1 MTQLAKNEE
10 IQKQVN
16 SRNYGIDLLRIVAMF
31 LVVILHI
38 LGQGGVLKAVE
49 SNEINF
55 TVSWLLEIGA
65 YCAVN
70 CYALITG
77 FVCFSEKDKSL
88 KISKYI
94 LLWLQVA
101 FYSILI
107 TLLFLIFQ
115 AKTVSVKELIK
126 SVFPVASSQYWYFS
140 AYTGVFF
147 MIPWLNKIVQNFEK
161 RYVKV
166 FMIYIF
172 GFSLYVTIAKVFGD
186 PFILKE
192 GYSFLWLAILYVIG
206 AVIKKYE
213 IYKKVKKKKA
223 IIILM
228 ILIIF
233 TLIWKVGIS
242 KLTTYLFGKKRLT
255 DLFVSYVSPTI
266 LGVAVLLLL
275 VFTNLKIKTCLKKF
289 IIFVSSSAFG
299 VYLIHVQPLVFEY
312 IIRERYTYIGN
323 LQAYLIPI
331 VVVLNAIIIFI
342 MGIFIDKIR
351 MMLFELF
358 KVNRLAEKIENIISN
373 VINRF
378 V

>member
-1 MTQLAKNEE
+1 M
-10 IQKQVN
+10 
-16 SRNYGIDLLRIVAMF
+16 
-31 LVVILHI
+31 
-38 LGQGGVLKAVE
+38 
-49 SNEINF
+49 
-55 TVSWLLEIGA
+55 
-65 YCAVN
+65 
-70 CYALITG
+70 
-77 FVCFSEKDKSL
+77 
-88 KISKYI
+88 
-94 LLWLQVA
+94 LWLQVA

-115 AKTVSVKELIK
+115 AKTVSVKELMK
-126 SVFPVASSQYWYFS
+126 SVFPVTSSQYWYFS

-186 PFILKE
+186 PFRLKE

-289 IIFVSSSAFG
+289 IIIVSSSAFG

-358 KVNRLAEKIENIISN
+358 KVNRLAEKIENIIRN

>member
-115 AKTVSVKELIK
+115 AKTVSVKELMK
-126 SVFPVASSQYWYFS
+126 SVFPVTSSQYWYFS

-186 PFILKE
+186 PFRLKE

-289 IIFVSSSAFG
+289 IIIVSSSAFG

-358 KVNRLAEKIENIISN
+358 KVNRLAEKIENIIRN

>member
-1 MTQLAKNEE
+1 M
-10 IQKQVN
+10 
-16 SRNYGIDLLRIVAMF
+16 
-31 LVVILHI
+31 
-38 LGQGGVLKAVE
+38 
-49 SNEINF
+49 
-55 TVSWLLEIGA
+55 
-65 YCAVN
+65 
-70 CYALITG
+70 
-77 FVCFSEKDKSL
+77 
-88 KISKYI
+88 
-94 LLWLQVA
+94 
-101 FYSILI
+101 
-107 TLLFLIFQ
+107 
-115 AKTVSVKELIK
+115 
-126 SVFPVASSQYWYFS
+126 
-140 AYTGVFF
+140 
-147 MIPWLNKIVQNFEK
+147 
-161 RYVKV
+161 
-166 FMIYIF
+166 
-172 GFSLYVTIAKVFGD
+172 
-186 PFILKE
+186 
-192 GYSFLWLAILYVIG
+192 IG

-289 IIFVSSSAFG
+289 IIIVSSSAFG

-358 KVNRLAEKIENIISN
+358 KVNRLAEKIENIIRN